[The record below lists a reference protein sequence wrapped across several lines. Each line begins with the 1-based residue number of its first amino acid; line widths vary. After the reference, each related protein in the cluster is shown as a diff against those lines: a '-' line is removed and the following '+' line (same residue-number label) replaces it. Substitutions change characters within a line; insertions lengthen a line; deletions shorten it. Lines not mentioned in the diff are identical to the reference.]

1 MKKSLSV
8 ILSAALTAGVL
19 TAAVSAEELS
29 AEVYVTI
36 ADENGKLA
44 LANEKIEVKDIDGN
58 GALTI
63 DDALYCAHEAKFDG
77 GAEAGYK
84 SADSDYG
91 RYLEK
96 LWGVENGGSYGYYL
110 NNAST
115 MSLDDKIIS
124 GDYVNAFVYTDLT
137 AWSDTYCYFDTASVS
152 AEVNEPI
159 SLTLTAAGY
168 DENYAPV
175 TFPVANAVITANGVE
190 TEFVTD
196 NEGKVEIAL
205 DGPEYYVIS
214 AVSSE
219 KVLVPPVC
227 LAEIY
232 DTVVEDDNTTDE
244 VIEGTTS
251 DVSAE
256 TDEKGSPDTGVA
268 DAAVFGGLALVCALG
283 VICSKKR

>member
-1 MKKSLSV
+1 MKKTLSV

-19 TAAVSAEELS
+19 TAAVSAEEPS

-44 LANEKIEVKDIDGN
+44 LANEKIAVTDIDGN
-58 GALTI
+58 GELTI
-63 DDALYCAHEAKFDG
+63 DDALYCAHEAKYSG

-84 SADSDYG
+84 SAESDYG
-91 RYLEK
+91 KYLEK
-96 LWGVENGGSYGYYL
+96 LWGVENGGSYGYYH
-110 NNAST
+110 NNASA

-124 GDYVNAFVYTDLT
+124 GDYISAFVYTDLT
-137 AWSDTYCYFDTASVS
+137 AWSDTYCYFDTTSFS
-152 AEVNEPI
+152 AEVNEPVT
-159 SLTLTAAGY
+159 LTLTAAGY
-168 DENYAPV
+168 DENYAPITYAV
-175 TFPVANAVITANGVE
+175 EGAVITVNGEE

-196 NEGKVEIAL
+196 SEGKAEITL

-214 AVSSE
+214 VVS
-219 KVLVPPVC
+219 KDKILVPPVC

-232 DTVVEDDNTTDE
+232 DTVVEADNSVSEETE
-244 VIEGTTS
+244 NMVG

-256 TDEKGSPDTGVA
+256 TDDKSSPDTGVA
-268 DAAVFGGLALVCALG
+268 DVAVFGGLALVCALG